1 NIPINTNL
9 TWTGGDP
16 DGNPVTY
23 DVYLGTNSTPPK
35 IASNITETT
44 YNPGTLQNLT
54 TYYWKIIAWD
64 NQSASTEGPTWNFQT
79 EQPNQPP
86 YQPSNPNPANN
97 SNNIPINTNLTWTG
111 GDPDGNPVTYD
122 VYFGTD
128 IPPQLVSS
136 NQSENFYQPDVLN
149 FNTTYYWKIIAWD
162 NYSASTTGP
171 EWNFKTYVNN
181 PPYQPSDPKPYN
193 GAINVEINANL
204 KWTCGDPDGD
214 FVTYDIY
221 FGDTFPLQKVESNY
235 TTTSYYPGTMKLN
248 TTYYWKI
255 VAWDAYNYSTE
266 GQEWYFT
273 TTNKLNSPPI
283 SPVIDGVI
291 GVVVPERA
299 YNYTFNSIDPD
310 QDDVFYFVDWGDG
323 TFEDWIGPCL
333 SGKNISLKHTWPAK
347 TKIYQIK
354 AKAKDIYGAE
364 SDYGTFLVFV
374 LNPRTSRS
382 QLFVRIMQRLPI
394 LQKILMIFTIINKI
408 PK

>member
-1 NIPINTNL
+1 MSLQAENINFLFKPF
-9 TWTGGDP
+9 
-16 DGNPVTY
+16 
-23 DVYLGTNSTPPK
+23 
-35 IASNITETT
+35 
-44 YNPGTLQNLT
+44 
-54 TYYWKIIAWD
+54 D
-64 NQSASTEGPTWNFQT
+64 NN
-79 EQPNQPP
+79 PP